1 MAYWQTH
8 SPHKAKHEC
17 FCFYG
22 ACANSRTPENATH
35 RPDCLSHHKRHAEMA
50 ETEKATATK
59 TKSCYA
65 VTQNHR
71 DRYKNNS
78 AGFATRTIAN

>member
-1 MAYWQTH
+1 
-8 SPHKAKHEC
+8 
-17 FCFYG
+17 
-22 ACANSRTPENATH
+22 
-35 RPDCLSHHKRHAEMA
+35 MA
-50 ETEKATATK
+50 EAEKATATK

-78 AGFATRTIAN
+78 AGFATKTIAN